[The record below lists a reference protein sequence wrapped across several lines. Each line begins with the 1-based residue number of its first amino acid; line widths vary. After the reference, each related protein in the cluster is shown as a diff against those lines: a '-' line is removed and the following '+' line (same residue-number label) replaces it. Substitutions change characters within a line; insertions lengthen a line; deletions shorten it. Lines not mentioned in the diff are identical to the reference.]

1 MQNFL
6 TVLPAI
12 AVQGGS
18 FVIPSSKPE
27 TQRALV
33 TAALADGHSRIYNDL
48 RCRETEATRNGLRA
62 IGARIEEFDGRLDI
76 FGVAGKPVRTVDTID
91 CMGSG
96 YAFRVM
102 SVLAAQTSGT
112 ITITGDSVLQKRIM
126 SPLLEALE
134 GIGAEIE
141 YLGKYGCAPIRIHSA
156 TLRNGRCVVPGH
168 NCSQF
173 TTALLFGLPLLAEPM
188 ELVVTGDIA
197 SASYVH
203 QTLDAM
209 ARAGVS
215 AGSNVPAHR
224 YLIEPQCY
232 QPFTVSIGGDF
243 TSASYIVAIACLFE
257 GEYVLKNVGAASLQ
271 GERAII
277 DFAVEMGLEVSF
289 NEHENACVLVNRR
302 GPPRGNFHFNVRNSP
317 NILPTLAAIG
327 AFVDGSLSIV
337 GGSVTNHHKS
347 PRIRAMLE
355 ELSKLGV
362 TVSPLYAENG
372 ELDGLKLQGKPTY
385 DGGCELS
392 SWGDHRIFL
401 SLFVVSLRTCK
412 GNQIEGYDGIKNSF
426 PNFLE
431 QVTAFG
437 ARFYMEN
444 SAMVAA

>member
-6 TVLPAI
+6 TVLPAK
-12 AVQGGS
+12 AVQGGT

-33 TAALADGHSRIYNDL
+33 TAALAEGRSRIYNDL
-48 RCRETEATRNGLRA
+48 RCRETEATRNGLRSL
-62 IGARIEEFDGRLDI
+62 GARIDEFDGGLDI
-76 FGVAGKPVRTVDTID
+76 YGVAGRPERCSDTID

-102 SVLAAQTSGT
+102 SVLAALTPGT

-141 YLGKYGCAPIRIHSA
+141 YLGKYGCAPVRIHSA
-156 TLRNGRCVVPGH
+156 GLRNGRCVVPGH

-173 TTALLFGLPLLAEPM
+173 TTALLLGLPLSAQPT
-188 ELVVTGDIA
+188 ELVVTGEIA

-209 ARAGVS
+209 DRAGVVV
-215 AGSNVPAHR
+215 GSKVPVHR
-224 YLIEPQCY
+224 YLIEPQHY
-232 QPFTVSIGGDF
+232 RPFTVNIGGDF

-257 GEYVLKNVGAASLQ
+257 GEYVLKNVVSASLQ

-277 DFAVEMGLEVSF
+277 TFASEMGLDVSF
-289 NEHENACVLVNRR
+289 KEQDKTCVLVNRHGR
-302 GPPRGNFHFNVRNSP
+302 PRGDFRFNVRNSP

-327 AFVDGSLSIV
+327 AFVDGTLAIV

-362 TVSPLYAENG
+362 AVEPLYAENG
-372 ELDGLKLQGKPTY
+372 ELDGLELRGRATY
-385 DGGCELS
+385 EGGCELS

-401 SLFVVSLRTCK
+401 SLFVASLRTRR

-426 PNFLE
+426 PDFLD
-431 QVTAFG
+431 QVTTFG
-437 ARFYMEN
+437 ASFHLEN
-444 SAMVAA
+444 SATVAA

>member
-1 MQNFL
+1 MHNFL
-6 TVLPAI
+6 TVLPAKYM
-12 AVQGGS
+12 QGGV

-33 TAALADGHSRIYNDL
+33 TAALAEGRSHIYNDL

-62 IGARIEEFDGRLDI
+62 LGARIEEFDGRLDI
-76 FGVAGKPVRTVDTID
+76 HGVAGRPMCHTDTID

-96 YAFRVM
+96 YAFRVF
-102 SVLAAQTSGT
+102 SVLAALTPGT

-126 SPLLEALE
+126 APLLETLE
-134 GIGAEIE
+134 GVGASIE
-141 YLGKYGCAPIRIHSA
+141 YLGKYGHAPIRIDSE
-156 TLRNGRCVVPGH
+156 TLRTGSCIVPGH

-173 TTALLFGLPLLAEPM
+173 TTALLLGLPLSAQPM
-188 ELVVTGDIA
+188 ELIVTGEIA

-215 AGSNVPAHR
+215 VGSEVPAHR
-224 YLIEPQCY
+224 YLIAPQQY
-232 QPFTVSIGGDF
+232 RPFTVNIGGDF

-257 GEYVLKNVGAASLQ
+257 GEYILKNVSSASLQ

-277 DFAVEMGLEVSF
+277 AFAEETGLEVSF
-289 NEHENACVLVNRR
+289 NAEEKTCVLVNRHGR
-302 GPPRGNFHFNVRNSP
+302 PRGNFRFNVRNSP

-327 AFVDGSLSIV
+327 AFVDGSLAII

-362 TVSPLYAENG
+362 AVAPLYAENG
-372 ELDGLKLQGKPTY
+372 ELDGLELQGRATY
-385 DGGCELS
+385 EGGCELS

-401 SLFVVSLRTCK
+401 SLFIVSLRTRM
-412 GNQIEGYDGIKNSF
+412 GNQIEGYEGIVNSF
-426 PNFLE
+426 PDFLDQVATFGVSFHVE
-431 QVTAFG
+431 KSATVTA
-437 ARFYMEN
+437 
-444 SAMVAA
+444 